1 MKKTLCRI
9 SGVLA
14 LAFLATTQV
23 ARAQEGVLVNI
34 PFSFT
39 AGKMTLPAGEYR
51 IQEKAIGSPVLLIQR
66 ADLSVAEFVMSDV
79 ADTNGKPAE
88 QSKVVLH
95 RYGQRYFLAQVWT
108 AGNSRGI
115 ELPES
120 VKEKEQALAA
130 HNQRPEEITIV
141 ARLIIPKP

>member
-1 MKKTLCRI
+1 
-9 SGVLA
+9 
-14 LAFLATTQV
+14 
-23 ARAQEGVLVNI
+23 
-34 PFSFT
+34 
-39 AGKMTLPAGEYR
+39 
-51 IQEKAIGSPVLLIQR
+51 
-66 ADLSVAEFVMSDV
+66 
-79 ADTNGKPAE
+79 
-88 QSKVVLH
+88 VVLH